1 MTLFH
6 ITRHGYSEHNDFM
19 SSPVNLDEELS
30 PARWICDLNQEK
42 ATVWGEKFGSEGGES
57 K

>member
-19 SSPVNLDEELS
+19 FSPVNLDEELS